1 MCHDPDFR
9 GKFRI
14 VLHPNTQK
22 ADFAADPY
30 PRTGIFS
37 RFGPLRRHA
46 MCHDPKKQPK
56 IRIVLHIQGQNH
68 PLHAPVYER
77 PRCNRPKQAANPES
91 EADSSNTSPATSSP
105 ANQTTQTQQPSPA
118 KSNRQRFAEPHRI
131 PTGYLSKSGKIYR
144 SPPNTESVPRNTSCA
159 RTTSNGF
166 SSDSPAMSFT
176 AFCAAVRPIANGS

>member
-118 KSNRQRFAEPHRI
+118 KSNRQRFAEPHRAPPDTHRNPVRSTAPHRTRNRCRAI
-131 PTGYLSKSGKIYR
+131 PAARAPLRTG
-144 SPPNTESVPRNTSCA
+144 
-159 RTTSNGF
+159 
-166 SSDSPAMSFT
+166 SPAT
-176 AFCAAVRPIANGS
+176 PPR